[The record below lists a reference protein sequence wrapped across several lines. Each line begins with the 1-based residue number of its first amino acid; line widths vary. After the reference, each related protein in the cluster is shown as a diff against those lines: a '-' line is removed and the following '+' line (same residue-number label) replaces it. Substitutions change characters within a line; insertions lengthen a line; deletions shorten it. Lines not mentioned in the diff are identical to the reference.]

1 MYRSRPAK
9 GFTLIELMIGLLVGL
24 IVLSAVIYTFL
35 STLRSSKDILNSA
48 RLNRDASILTD
59 LIVGELRRTGYYP
72 VSLSLSGSDSG
83 FGTGEQDLFVSS
95 DNGCVLYAYYDDGIA
110 SVARRGFHWDSTSY
124 ELDFGTVASITS
136 SACATLSVAL
146 NDSTS
151 VKVKDFDVS
160 IDSCSDAV
168 GNAVSTALCQGSN
181 AVTTYSRSLAIDII
195 FENAND
201 GEWKS
206 NIEETVK
213 LPNDL
218 SPGTL

>member
-1 MYRSRPAK
+1 MNKFQYQK

-24 IVLSAVIYTFL
+24 IVLSAVGYTFL

-48 RLNRDASILTD
+48 RLNRDASIITD

-83 FGTGEQDLFVSS
+83 FGTGEQDLFVSG
-95 DNGCVLYAYYDDGIA
+95 DNECVLYAYYDDGVA
-110 SVARRGFHWDSTSY
+110 SVARRGFHWDPASF
-124 ELDFGTVASITS
+124 ELDFGTVSSITS
-136 SACATLSVAL
+136 SACATLTASL
-146 NDSTS
+146 NDPTS
-151 VKVKDFDVS
+151 VKVKDFDVT
-160 IDSCSDAV
+160 IDVCSDAG

-181 AVTTYSRSLAIDII
+181 ATTTYSRSLAIDII

-201 GEWKS
+201 GEWES
-206 NIEETVK
+206 NIEEIVK